1 MDELEE
7 IIAASPDN
15 FVIRN
20 ALIKCYEVVHEHN
33 KIVCSVS
40 GGGDS
45 DVMLDMLLRC
55 GAWGKVDFVFFNTG
69 LEYQATLEHLKS
81 LEDKY
86 GITIERIRPSKS
98 IPTCTKEYGI
108 PFWSKYVSDMMR
120 RLQMHNFKWEDKPFD
135 VLCEEYP
142 SCKSALRWWCNIHD
156 GNTTQWSIERSPYLK
171 EFLIENPPEF
181 RISGVCCQH
190 AKKNPIHSLIK
201 RGGYD
206 LSCVGIRKAE
216 GGIRSMSYK
225 SCFSE
230 KAAVGTDVFRP
241 VFWFR
246 DSDKEEYCTH
256 YGVAHSKCYTE
267 YGLVRTGCVG
277 CPFGK
282 RISDEMSVLSQ
293 YEPKLYKVALA
304 VFGKSYD
311 YTQAYMDYRNKRKE
325 ECKIQN
331 AKEKQ

>member
-108 PFWSKYVSDMMR
+108 PF
-120 RLQMHNFKWEDKPFD
+120 
-135 VLCEEYP
+135 
-142 SCKSALRWWCNIHD
+142 
-156 GNTTQWSIERSPYLK
+156 
-171 EFLIENPPEF
+171 
-181 RISGVCCQH
+181 
-190 AKKNPIHSLIK
+190 
-201 RGGYD
+201 
-206 LSCVGIRKAE
+206 
-216 GGIRSMSYK
+216 
-225 SCFSE
+225 
-230 KAAVGTDVFRP
+230 
-241 VFWFR
+241 
-246 DSDKEEYCTH
+246 
-256 YGVAHSKCYTE
+256 
-267 YGLVRTGCVG
+267 
-277 CPFGK
+277 
-282 RISDEMSVLSQ
+282 
-293 YEPKLYKVALA
+293 
-304 VFGKSYD
+304 
-311 YTQAYMDYRNKRKE
+311 
-325 ECKIQN
+325 
-331 AKEKQ
+331 